1 MGTLTLCKALYI
13 IGWSFEKFS
22 EITEKTFRVLCVN
35 GRMRF
40 GKVIRDLPK
49 V

>member
-1 MGTLTLCKALYI
+1 MGTLTLYKAVYI
-13 IGWSFEKFS
+13 IGLPFEKFS
-22 EITEKTFRVLCVN
+22 EIIEKTLQLLCVN

-40 GKVIRDLPK
+40 EKVIHDLPK